1 MATTETRKTET
12 QNSENTRKFEEQR
25 FEFVLF
31 INDHIIC
38 QRFFD
43 IRNFNEDSVKSLE
56 LKDLMDNI
64 IGVNN
69 GDFGRLGIIPNFLKK
84 KAQTYLWD
92 NYNPYHIQKDETT
105 KTSTDKIDNFQFEI
119 KVDKKVVSK
128 GMFSGNLFPPK
139 VRYSVDI
146 KEIIPSIINEIRYS
160 LAQKKYTILEANL
173 AV

>member
-1 MATTETRKTET
+1 MGTTDIRRTEVK
-12 QNSENTRKFEEQR
+12 NSENTRKFEEQR

-43 IRNFNEDSVKSLE
+43 IRNFNEDSIKSLE

-84 KAQTYLWD
+84 KSQTYLWD
-92 NYNPYHIQKDETT
+92 NYNPYHNQKDETT

-128 GMFSGNLFPPK
+128 GIFSGNLFPPK

-160 LAQKKYTILEANL
+160 LAQKKYTILETNL

>member
-1 MATTETRKTET
+1 MGTTDIRRTEVK
-12 QNSENTRKFEEQR
+12 NSENTRKFEEQR

-43 IRNFNEDSVKSLE
+43 IRNFNEDSIKSLE

-69 GDFGRLGIIPNFLKK
+69 GDFGQLGIIPNFLKK

-92 NYNPYHIQKDETT
+92 NYNPYHNQKDEPT

-128 GMFSGNLFPPK
+128 GIFSGNLFPPK

-160 LAQKKYTILEANL
+160 LAQKKYTILETNL